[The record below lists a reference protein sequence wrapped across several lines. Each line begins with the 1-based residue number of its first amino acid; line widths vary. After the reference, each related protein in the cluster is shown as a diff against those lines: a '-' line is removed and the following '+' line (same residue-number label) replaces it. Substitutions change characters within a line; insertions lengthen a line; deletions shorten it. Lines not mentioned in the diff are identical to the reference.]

1 VTTVDWVVLG
11 LVALTALTGARRGLI
26 ASLLGL
32 AGIVVGAIVGARLAH
47 HVLPDGGTSPYT
59 PLVGLAGALL
69 LAALLQGIGQ
79 LLGSLLRSTL
89 RIPPLRAFDTVGGF
103 VVGAL
108 TGLGAVWVLGAVAL
122 NVPGQTSLRE
132 QAQQSEVIR
141 RLNEI
146 APPQTVLRA
155 LARFDPFPTIV
166 GPAAPTQPPDPEVL
180 AQPGVRRAAPSVVR
194 ILGTACGLGVE
205 GSGWVY
211 ARGYVVTAAHVV
223 AGERDTSVVTP
234 TGRRLRAVAVV
245 FDRRNDVAVLR
256 VAGLHAR
263 PLPLV
268 APKAGLPVAILGY
281 PENGPFD
288 AQPGRLGQT
297 TSVLPAPGRSL
308 PRLVTSVRGLV
319 RHGNSGGPIVD
330 AAGNVRAVVFAK
342 KEGADAGYAV
352 PAQVVGSAA
361 AHLGRAVSTGPCV
374 VA

>member
-32 AGIVVGAIVGARLAH
+32 AGIVVGAIVGARLAP
-47 HVLPDGGTSPYT
+47 HVLRDGGTSPYT
-59 PLVGLAGALL
+59 PLVGLAGAVLF
-69 LAALLQGIGQ
+69 AALLQGVGQ

-89 RIPPLRAFDTVGGF
+89 RIPPLRAFDTAGGF

-146 APPQTVLRA
+146 APPSTVLRA

-223 AGERDTSVVTP
+223 AGERDTSIVTP

-245 FDRRNDVAVLR
+245 FDRRNDIAVLR

-268 APKAGLPVAILGY
+268 DPKPGLPVAILGY

-319 RHGNSGGPIVD
+319 RHGNSGGPVVD

-352 PAQVVGSAA
+352 PAEIVGSAA

-374 VA
+374 AD

>member
-1 VTTVDWVVLG
+1 MTTVDWVVLG

-32 AGIVVGAIVGARLAH
+32 VGIVIGAVVGARLAP
-47 HVLPDGGTSPYT
+47 HVLSDGGTSPYT
-59 PLVGLAGALL
+59 PLVGLAGAVL
-69 LAALLQGIGQ
+69 LATLLQGIGQ
-79 LLGSLLRSTL
+79 LAGSVLRSTL
-89 RIPPLRAFDTVGGF
+89 RIPPLRTLDTAGGL

-122 NVPGQTSLRE
+122 NIPGQTSLRE
-132 QAQQSEVIR
+132 EAQRSEVIR

-146 APPQTVLRA
+146 APPRTVLRS
-155 LARFDPFPTIV
+155 LARFDPFPTLA
-166 GPAAPTQPPDPEVL
+166 GPDVPTEPPDPEVL

-205 GSGWVY
+205 GSGWVL
-211 ARGYVVTAAHVV
+211 ARGHVVTAAHVV
-223 AGERDTSVVTP
+223 AGERDTTVVTP
-234 TGRRLRAVAVV
+234 TGRRLRAAAVV
-245 FDRRNDVAVLR
+245 FDRRNDLAVLR

-268 APKAGLPVAILGY
+268 DPKPGLAVAILGY

-297 TSVLPAPGRSL
+297 SAALSGPGRPL

-319 RHGNSGGPIVD
+319 RHGNSGGPVVD
-330 AAGNVRAVVFAK
+330 AAGNVRALVFAK
-342 KEGADAGYAV
+342 KEGTNAGYAV
-352 PAQVVGSAA
+352 PAEVVRSAA
-361 AHLGRAVSTGPCV
+361 AHLGQTVSTGSCV
-374 VA
+374 D